1 MASKR
6 SQRMAV
12 VQKVVD
18 DQERRRAQAL
28 AASEQRVL
36 EGEAKLAELEKYRAG
51 YLHDFSSKAGGGMS
65 AASARDYQVF
75 LARLEE
81 ALKQQAQIVARAK
94 AQRDTERRNWQ
105 GAAQRADAVDHMV
118 QVWNTADRKEL
129 ERHEQKES
137 DEFSQRGPAH
147 GVHRRGS

>member
-1 MASKR
+1 
-6 SQRMAV
+6 MAV

-18 DQERRRAQAL
+18 DQERRRARAL
-28 AASEQRVL
+28 AASEKLVL
-36 EGEAKLAELEKYRAG
+36 DSEAKLAELEKYRAG
-51 YLHDFSSKAGGGMS
+51 YLRDFSSKAGGGMS

-81 ALKQQAQIVARAK
+81 ALRQQAQIVTRAK
-94 AQRDTERRNWQ
+94 AQRDMERRNWQ

-118 QVWNTADRKEL
+118 QVWDTADRKEL

-137 DEFSQRGPAH
+137 DEFSQRSPAN